1 MDLNVKITLSD
12 RLFQLLED
20 KLPTIGHRV
29 EKSVQKQLRAE
40 TSKEIS
46 VSVTA
51 SPSAAEEA
59 PVTVEVAPTPTP
71 AEPAEPAEPAKPA
84 ETPAPA
90 EAEDGIPTD
99 PKKRAEY
106 IRQIMHRA
114 RQRIEGENYKTNTT
128 GERYLKYHKPMAD
141 TFIQLA
147 MQYGASKPS
156 AIDDPEKIKAFEAE
170 CEQIH
175 LDEDGNIAT
184 GPAPF

>member
-51 SPSAAEEA
+51 SPSDAEEA
-59 PVTVEVAPTPTP
+59 PVTVEVAPTP
-71 AEPAEPAEPAKPA
+71 APAEPAKPA
-84 ETPAPA
+84 ETPA

-175 LDEDGNIAT
+175 LDEDGNIAI

>member
-51 SPSAAEEA
+51 SPSAAEES
-59 PVTVEVAPTPTP
+59 PVTVEVAPTPADP
-71 AEPAEPAEPAKPA
+71 AEVPA
-84 ETPAPA
+84 PAPA
-90 EAEDGIPTD
+90 EAEDGIPAD

>member
-29 EKSVQKQLRAE
+29 EKSAQKQLRAE

-51 SPSAAEEA
+51 SPSAAEES
-59 PVTVEVAPTPTP
+59 PVTVEVAPTPADP
-71 AEPAEPAEPAKPA
+71 AEVPA
-84 ETPAPA
+84 PAPA

-175 LDEDGNIAT
+175 LDKDGNIAT

>member
-71 AEPAEPAEPAKPA
+71 AEPAKPA

-128 GERYLKYHKPMAD
+128 GEPYQRYHKPLKD
-141 TFIQLA
+141 IFIQLA

-156 AIDDPEKIKAFEAE
+156 ALDDPEKIKAFEAE

>member
-20 KLPTIGHRV
+20 KLPTIGHRM

-51 SPSAAEEA
+51 SPSAAEES
-59 PVTVEVAPTPTP
+59 PVTVEVAPTPADP
-71 AEPAEPAEPAKPA
+71 AEVPA
-84 ETPAPA
+84 PAPA

-175 LDEDGNIAT
+175 LDKDGNIAT

>member
-51 SPSAAEEA
+51 SPSAAEES
-59 PVTVEVAPTPTP
+59 PVTVEVAPTPADP
-71 AEPAEPAEPAKPA
+71 AEVPA
-84 ETPAPA
+84 PAPA

>member
-51 SPSAAEEA
+51 SPSAAEES

-71 AEPAEPAEPAKPA
+71 AEPAEA
-84 ETPAPA
+84 PAPA

-114 RQRIEGENYKTNTT
+114 RQRIEGENYKNETT

-156 AIDDPEKIKAFEAE
+156 ALDDPEKIKAFEAE

-175 LDEDGNIAT
+175 LDKDGNIAT

>member
-20 KLPTIGHRV
+20 KLPTLGHRV

-59 PVTVEVAPTPTP
+59 PVTVEVAPPP
-71 AEPAEPAEPAKPA
+71 AEPAEVPA
-84 ETPAPA
+84 PAPA

>member
-20 KLPTIGHRV
+20 KLPTLGHRV

-59 PVTVEVAPTPTP
+59 PVTVEVAPTP
-71 AEPAEPAEPAKPA
+71 AEPAEAPAPA
-84 ETPAPA
+84 PAPA

-156 AIDDPEKIKAFEAE
+156 AIDDPEKIKAFETE

>member
-29 EKSVQKQLRAE
+29 EKSAQKQLRAE
-40 TSKEIS
+40 TSKES
-46 VSVTA
+46 TVSVTA
-51 SPSAAEEA
+51 SPSAAEES
-59 PVTVEVAPTPTP
+59 PVTVEVAPTPADP
-71 AEPAEPAEPAKPA
+71 AEVPA
-84 ETPAPA
+84 PAPA

-175 LDEDGNIAT
+175 LDKDGNIAT

>member
-20 KLPTIGHRV
+20 KLPTLGHRV

-59 PVTVEVAPTPTP
+59 PVTVEVAPTPTDP
-71 AEPAEPAEPAKPA
+71 AEVPA
-84 ETPAPA
+84 PAPA

-175 LDEDGNIAT
+175 LDKDGNIAT

>member
-51 SPSAAEEA
+51 SPSAAEES
-59 PVTVEVAPTPTP
+59 PVTVEVAPTPT
-71 AEPAEPAEPAKPA
+71 EPAEVPA
-84 ETPAPA
+84 PAPA
-90 EAEDGIPTD
+90 EAEDGIPAD

-156 AIDDPEKIKAFEAE
+156 AIDDPEKIKAFEAK

-175 LDEDGNIAT
+175 LDKDGNIAT

>member
-29 EKSVQKQLRAE
+29 EKPVQKQLRAE

-46 VSVTA
+46 ASVKA
-51 SPSAAEEA
+51 SPRAAEES
-59 PVTVEVAPTPTP
+59 PVTVEVAPTPADP
-71 AEPAEPAEPAKPA
+71 AEVPA
-84 ETPAPA
+84 PAPA

>member
-20 KLPTIGHRV
+20 KLPTLGHRV

-51 SPSAAEEA
+51 SPSAAEES
-59 PVTVEVAPTPTP
+59 PVTVEVAPTPADP
-71 AEPAEPAEPAKPA
+71 AEVP
-84 ETPAPA
+84 TPAPA

-175 LDEDGNIAT
+175 LDKDGNIAT

>member
-29 EKSVQKQLRAE
+29 EKSEQKQLRAE

-71 AEPAEPAEPAKPA
+71 AEPAKPAKPA

-128 GERYLKYHKPMAD
+128 GELYLKYHKPMAD

-156 AIDDPEKIKAFEAE
+156 AIEDPEKIKAFEAE

>member
-51 SPSAAEEA
+51 SPSNAEEA

-71 AEPAEPAEPAKPA
+71 AEPAEAPAP
-84 ETPAPA
+84 TPA

-128 GERYLKYHKPMAD
+128 GERYQKYHKPMAD

-175 LDEDGNIAT
+175 LDKDGNIAT

>member
-20 KLPTIGHRV
+20 KLPTLGHRV

-40 TSKEIS
+40 TGKEIS

-51 SPSAAEEA
+51 SPSAAEES
-59 PVTVEVAPTPTP
+59 PVTVEVAPTPADP
-71 AEPAEPAEPAKPA
+71 AEVPA
-84 ETPAPA
+84 PAPA

-175 LDEDGNIAT
+175 LDKDGNIAT

>member
-51 SPSAAEEA
+51 SPSAAEES
-59 PVTVEVAPTPTP
+59 PVTVEVAPTPADP
-71 AEPAEPAEPAKPA
+71 AEVPA
-84 ETPAPA
+84 PAPA

-175 LDEDGNIAT
+175 LDKDGNIAT

>member
-29 EKSVQKQLRAE
+29 EKSAQKQLRAE

-51 SPSAAEEA
+51 SPSAAEES
-59 PVTVEVAPTPTP
+59 PVTVEVAPTPADP
-71 AEPAEPAEPAKPA
+71 AEVPA
-84 ETPAPA
+84 PAPA
-90 EAEDGIPTD
+90 EAEGGIPTD

>member
-20 KLPTIGHRV
+20 KLPTLGHRV
-29 EKSVQKQLRAE
+29 EKSGQKQLRAE

-51 SPSAAEEA
+51 SPSAAEES
-59 PVTVEVAPTPTP
+59 PVTVEVAPTPADP
-71 AEPAEPAEPAKPA
+71 AEVPA
-84 ETPAPA
+84 PAPA

-114 RQRIEGENYKTNTT
+114 RQRIEGENYKENTDSE
-128 GERYLKYHKPMAD
+128 GYKKYHK
-141 TFIQLA
+141 QLTA
-147 MQYGASKPS
+147 QFKNIAALLGAEKPS
-156 AIDDPEKIKAFEAE
+156 GLPE
-170 CEQIH
+170 EQRASFIEQCDG
-175 LDEDGNIAT
+175 LIIGEDGTIT
-184 GPAPF
+184 TKCPF

>member
-51 SPSAAEEA
+51 SPSAAEES
-59 PVTVEVAPTPTP
+59 PVTVEVAPTPADP
-71 AEPAEPAEPAKPA
+71 AEVPA
-84 ETPAPA
+84 PAPA

-128 GERYLKYHKPMAD
+128 GELYLKYHKPMAD

-175 LDEDGNIAT
+175 LDKDGNIAT

>member
-40 TSKEIS
+40 TNKEIS

-59 PVTVEVAPTPTP
+59 PVTVEVAPTPADP
-71 AEPAEPAEPAKPA
+71 AEVPA
-84 ETPAPA
+84 PAPA

-175 LDEDGNIAT
+175 LDKDGNIAT

>member
-20 KLPTIGHRV
+20 KLPTIGHRM

-51 SPSAAEEA
+51 SPSAAEES
-59 PVTVEVAPTPTP
+59 PVTVEVAPTPADP
-71 AEPAEPAEPAKPA
+71 AEVPA
-84 ETPAPA
+84 PAPA

>member
-20 KLPTIGHRV
+20 KLPTLGHRV

-51 SPSAAEEA
+51 SPSAAEES
-59 PVTVEVAPTPTP
+59 PVTVEVAPTPADP
-71 AEPAEPAEPAKPA
+71 AEVPA
-84 ETPAPA
+84 PAPA

-175 LDEDGNIAT
+175 LDKDGNIAT

>member
-1 MDLNVKITLSD
+1 MLFRS

-29 EKSVQKQLRAE
+29 EKSVQKQLRAK

-71 AEPAEPAEPAKPA
+71 AEPAEPA

-128 GERYLKYHKPMAD
+128 DERYQRYHKPMAD

-147 MQYGASKPS
+147 MQYGASRPS

-184 GPAPF
+184 DPAPF

>member
-20 KLPTIGHRV
+20 KLPTHRV

-40 TSKEIS
+40 PSKEIS

-59 PVTVEVAPTPTP
+59 PVTVEVAPTPT
-71 AEPAEPAEPAKPA
+71 PAEPAKPA

-147 MQYGASKPS
+147 MQYSASKPS
-156 AIDDPEKIKAFEAE
+156 AFEAE

>member
-20 KLPTIGHRV
+20 KLPTLGHRV

-51 SPSAAEEA
+51 SPSAAEES
-59 PVTVEVAPTPTP
+59 PVTVEVAPTPADP
-71 AEPAEPAEPAKPA
+71 AEVPA
-84 ETPAPA
+84 PAPA

>member
-71 AEPAEPAEPAKPA
+71 AEPAEA
-84 ETPAPA
+84 PAPA

-128 GERYLKYHKPMAD
+128 GERSLKYHKPMAD

-156 AIDDPEKIKAFEAE
+156 ALDDPEKIKAFEAE

-175 LDEDGNIAT
+175 LDKDGNIAT

>member
-40 TSKEIS
+40 TSEEIS

-51 SPSAAEEA
+51 SPSAAEES
-59 PVTVEVAPTPTP
+59 PVTVEVAPTPADP
-71 AEPAEPAEPAKPA
+71 AEVPA
-84 ETPAPA
+84 PAPA

-175 LDEDGNIAT
+175 LDKDGNIAT

>member
-29 EKSVQKQLRAE
+29 EKSVPKQLRAE

-51 SPSAAEEA
+51 SPSAAEES
-59 PVTVEVAPTPTP
+59 PVTVEVAPTPADP
-71 AEPAEPAEPAKPA
+71 AEVPA
-84 ETPAPA
+84 PAPA

-156 AIDDPEKIKAFEAE
+156 ALDDPEKIKAFEAE

-175 LDEDGNIAT
+175 LDKDGNIAT

>member
-20 KLPTIGHRV
+20 KLPTLGHRV

-59 PVTVEVAPTPTP
+59 PVTVEVAPTPADP
-71 AEPAEPAEPAKPA
+71 AEVPA
-84 ETPAPA
+84 PAPA

-175 LDEDGNIAT
+175 LDKDGNIAT

>member
-1 MDLNVKITLSD
+1 M
-12 RLFQLLED
+12 
-20 KLPTIGHRV
+20 
-29 EKSVQKQLRAE
+29 
-40 TSKEIS
+40 
-46 VSVTA
+46 
-51 SPSAAEEA
+51 SAF
-59 PVTVEVAPTPTP
+59 VA
-71 AEPAEPAEPAKPA
+71 PAEPAKPA

-175 LDEDGNIAT
+175 LDKDGNIAT

>member
-29 EKSVQKQLRAE
+29 EKSEQKQLRAE

-59 PVTVEVAPTPTP
+59 PVTVEVAPTPADP
-71 AEPAEPAEPAKPA
+71 AEVPA
-84 ETPAPA
+84 PAPA

-175 LDEDGNIAT
+175 LDKDGNIAT

>member
-29 EKSVQKQLRAE
+29 EKPIQKQLRAE

-51 SPSAAEEA
+51 SPSAAEES
-59 PVTVEVAPTPTP
+59 PVTVEVAPTPADP
-71 AEPAEPAEPAKPA
+71 AEVPA
-84 ETPAPA
+84 PAPA

-175 LDEDGNIAT
+175 LDEDGTIAT

>member
-40 TSKEIS
+40 TNKEIS

-51 SPSAAEEA
+51 SPSAAEES
-59 PVTVEVAPTPTP
+59 PVTVEVAPTPADP
-71 AEPAEPAEPAKPA
+71 AEVPA
-84 ETPAPA
+84 PAPA
-90 EAEDGIPTD
+90 EAEDCIPTD

-175 LDEDGNIAT
+175 LDKDGNIAT

>member
-51 SPSAAEEA
+51 SPSNAEEA

-71 AEPAEPAEPAKPA
+71 AEPAEAPAP
-84 ETPAPA
+84 TPA

-128 GERYLKYHKPMAD
+128 GERYQKYHKPMAD

-156 AIDDPEKIKAFEAE
+156 AIDDPEKIKAFEAK

-175 LDEDGNIAT
+175 LDKDGNIAT

>member
-20 KLPTIGHRV
+20 KLPTLGHRV
-29 EKSVQKQLRAE
+29 EKSGQKQLRAE
-40 TSKEIS
+40 TSKKIS

-51 SPSAAEEA
+51 SPSAAEES
-59 PVTVEVAPTPTP
+59 PVTVEVAPTPADP
-71 AEPAEPAEPAKPA
+71 AEVPA
-84 ETPAPA
+84 PAPA

-106 IRQIMHRA
+106 LRQIMHRA

-175 LDEDGNIAT
+175 LDKDGNIAT

>member
-20 KLPTIGHRV
+20 KLPTFGHRV

-59 PVTVEVAPTPTP
+59 PVTVEVAPTPADP
-71 AEPAEPAEPAKPA
+71 AEVPAPA
-84 ETPAPA
+84 PAPA

>member
-51 SPSAAEEA
+51 SPSAAEES
-59 PVTVEVAPTPTP
+59 PVTVEVAPTPADP
-71 AEPAEPAEPAKPA
+71 AEVPA
-84 ETPAPA
+84 PAPA

-156 AIDDPEKIKAFEAE
+156 ALDDPEKIKAFEAE

-175 LDEDGNIAT
+175 LDKDGNIAT

>member
-29 EKSVQKQLRAE
+29 EKSAQKQLRAD

-51 SPSAAEEA
+51 SPSAAEES
-59 PVTVEVAPTPTP
+59 PVTVEVAPTPADP
-71 AEPAEPAEPAKPA
+71 AEVPA
-84 ETPAPA
+84 PAPA

-175 LDEDGNIAT
+175 LDKDGNIAT